1 MRDVFAINHHIM
13 KILIEICRENG
24 KKKNGGEKGEKTK
37 DRERKKQIAGG
48 RYKPSHIDKHID
60 YKWSK
65 HSN

>member
-1 MRDVFAINHHIM
+1 M